1 MTGSTLTVPR
11 DISIRDFAL
20 YGINEIAY
28 VRATTAEDGRTVY
41 AVHAPDGTHLANA
54 ASRAQAQAL
63 IVQNDMDPV
72 DVH

>member
-1 MTGSTLTVPR
+1 MTGSTLTIPR

-28 VRATTAEDGRTVY
+28 VRPKATEDGKTVY
-41 AVHAPDGTHLANA
+41 TVHAPDGTALASA
-54 ASRAQAQAL
+54 PTRALAVAL